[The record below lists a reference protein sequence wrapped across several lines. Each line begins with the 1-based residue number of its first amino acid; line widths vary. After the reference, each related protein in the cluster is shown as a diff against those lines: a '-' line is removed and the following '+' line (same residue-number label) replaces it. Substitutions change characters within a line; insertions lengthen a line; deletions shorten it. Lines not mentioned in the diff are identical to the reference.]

1 MSPPAPG
8 KLGGVVDW
16 KILGWYWLRGFLCSG
31 AVKMACTSLR
41 VGIEICVYL
50 VLHRGREEDKSVFD
64 NSFWVLLRT
73 NA

>member
-8 KLGGVVDW
+8 ELGGGVVDW
-16 KILGWYWLRGFLCSG
+16 KILGWYWLRGFLYSR

-50 VLHRGREEDKSVFD
+50 VLHRGGGIKVFLITL
-64 NSFWVLLRT
+64 FGFF
-73 NA
+73 